1 MFWIK
6 SLFNNIRFYV
16 LAGSIVFSLFVYLYI
31 ITVIPLEQLQIIRL
45 TQVYALSSLAFLYLA
60 LLAGPFC
67 YTFKRFAYRGP
78 YLKARRAIGVS
89 AFYFALLHSSFA
101 FFGQLGGFEGL
112 GFLSNKYLLAISLSF
127 TALIILFLMAATSFD
142 FIIAKITFPRWKM
155 LHRLVYLAGIFILIH
170 ALMLGTHFED
180 LFGFVPQL
188 VFVGLMF
195 LLTLEALRIDTW
207 ARERFESYPNFGY
220 ASVVILGVVL
230 TALLYFFL
238 PIQGE
243 KGLTF
248 GIHSQ
253 HIQLAKEA
261 QGGATGTS
269 SQDTSGLPKIPGLQG
284 DRTKRFTVDFNFP
297 ENIQSGEDTTITF
310 KVYDASSGS
319 QIKLFNKIYSKVV
332 HFIVVDSSLTYFNH
346 IHPDYK
352 DGEFSIT
359 TKFPNEGQYRV
370 YADFQ
375 PFGAIEQRIAG
386 TINVGEVGKP
396 ELSRAKPDTNLS
408 KTFGDYTVALKYPRP
423 LKSNQIS
430 IGQQLLSFTITDAK
444 KRPVTNLKPYLE
456 AYGHM
461 VMINQK
467 TYDYIHVHPNDF
479 RVPKPDQNGG
489 PTVEF
494 MPLGL
499 YGPIKP
505 GVYRVFTQFNP
516 DNNLFTSDFTV
527 KIE

>member
-1 MFWIK
+1 MKKFLSNSKFSVI
-6 SLFNNIRFYV
+6 SISILFSV
-16 LAGSIVFSLFVYLYI
+16 VVYLVV
-31 ITVIPLEQLQIIRL
+31 ITLYPLEQLQIIRL
-45 TQVYALSSLAFLYLA
+45 TQIYSLTALFFIYVT
-60 LLAGPFC
+60 LLARPFYDI
-67 YTFKRFAYRGP
+67 YTSLPVAKK
-78 YLKARRAIGVS
+78 YLQMRSALGIS
-89 AFYFALLHSSFA
+89 AFYFGLLHACFA
-101 FFGQLGGFEGL
+101 FFGQLGGFAGL
-112 GFLSNKYLLAISLSF
+112 GFLGSKYLTAISLAF
-127 TALIILFLMAATSFD
+127 TALVILFILAGASFD
-142 FIIAKITFPRWKM
+142 FILSKFTFLKWKYLSYLM
-155 LHRLVYLAGIFILIH
+155 YLVGILILIH

-180 LFGFVPQL
+180 LLGFIPQL
-188 VFVGLMF
+188 VFFGLV
-195 LLTLEALRIDTW
+195 LLLYLEGLRIDRW
-207 ARERFESYPNFGY
+207 ARKRFDSYPNFGY
-220 ASVVILGVVL
+220 ASVIILGSAL
-230 TALLYFFL
+230 TGLLYFYL
-238 PIQGE
+238 PVQGE
-243 KGLTF
+243 NGLTF

-261 QGGATGTS
+261 QGGATGSS

-297 ENIQSGEDTTITF
+297 ENIQPSVDTTLYF
-310 KVYDASSGS
+310 KVYDASSGN
-319 QIKLFNKIYSKVV
+319 QILLFNKVYGKVV
-332 HFIVVDSSLTYFNH
+332 HFIVVDSTLTYFNH

-359 TKFPNEGQYRV
+359 TQFPKDGQYHI
-370 YADFQ
+370 YTDFQ

-386 TINVGEVGKP
+386 TLNVGEVGKP
-396 ELSRAKPDTNLS
+396 ELSNAKPDKNLS
-408 KTFGDYTVALKYPRP
+408 KTFGDYTVALKYPKP

-430 IGQQLLSFTITDAK
+430 IGQQLLGFTITDAK
-444 KRPVTNLKPYLE
+444 TKRPVTTLKPYLE